1 MVEMGAEKEAIKA
14 ATQRKKLAKEQAE
27 KWPAAQ
33 VEAAKV
39 GVSMA
44 GWRALMVL
52 IVGIFMGMSMTVVA
66 SSVLSS
72 SPPMHASTAS
82 STASGSETMC
92 AKDASNPMK
101 VITLPAISWT
111 NLINDLT
118 PSDAARTPYEIR
130 CGSAWL
136 ADITVT
142 AMGASNASESSSMCA
157 IIAPLLILEVL
168 CRGKHRG
175 PARERAPL
183 RYSAMFYIAGTAC
196 KRRQPAGRPRS
207 PGFAAATTTG
217 ASLRPRIERFR
228 SVLPR
233 KVTPLHA

>member
-1 MVEMGAEKEAIKA
+1 MLDWMVEMGAEKEAIKA

-52 IVGIFMGMSMTVVA
+52 IVAISMGMSMTVVA

-82 STASGSETMC
+82 STASSSETMC
-92 AKDASNPMK
+92 ATDRCIEPVLK

-183 RYSAMFYIAGTAC
+183 RY
-196 KRRQPAGRPRS
+196 
-207 PGFAAATTTG
+207 
-217 ASLRPRIERFR
+217 
-228 SVLPR
+228 
-233 KVTPLHA
+233 

>member
-1 MVEMGAEKEAIKA
+1 MSELSWEVAHGFRVYTSESPFEHRRRRRRMLDWMVEMGAEKEAIKA

-52 IVGIFMGMSMTVVA
+52 IVAIFMGLSMTVVA

-118 PSDAARTPYEIR
+118 PSDAARY
-130 CGSAWL
+130 
-136 ADITVT
+136 
-142 AMGASNASESSSMCA
+142 
-157 IIAPLLILEVL
+157 
-168 CRGKHRG
+168 
-175 PARERAPL
+175 
-183 RYSAMFYIAGTAC
+183 
-196 KRRQPAGRPRS
+196 
-207 PGFAAATTTG
+207 
-217 ASLRPRIERFR
+217 SLRNQVRIGLACRHNGYRHGRVQRECKQLHVRNNSASSDFR
-228 SVLPR
+228 RALPR
-233 KVTPLHA
+233 EVTPPHA